1 METNHS
7 ETGYFKSS
15 LEHRIRNW
23 LVIQRYRMIFR
34 YRLPKRFV
42 MITLLGIERTLTF
55 LKIIN

>member
-1 METNHS
+1 MDVDHP

-34 YRLPKRFV
+34 YRLPKKFV
-42 MITLLGIERTLTF
+42 MITLLGIERALTY
-55 LKIIN
+55 LKIIQ